1 MITIETMKW
10 RLERQIGDSF
20 PLVMWPGAARVVDVN
35 DSTIDLLVAG
45 RRADLTWDR
54 VRLTWERLLA
64 NHELSVAELG
74 GQHDAVGLV
83 SLLAH
88 MQPDV
93 VDVYSQQGL
102 LRLRDAKGVPVHQPT
117 APTVPPGE

>member
-1 MITIETMKW
+1 
-10 RLERQIGDSF
+10 
-20 PLVMWPGAARVVDVN
+20 VDVN

-54 VRLTWERLLA
+54 VRLTWDRLLA

-83 SLLAH
+83 SLFAY

-93 VDVYSQQGL
+93 VDVYAQQGL